1 MKMTCNSKIVLLL
14 GVTTMLI
21 AGCGEKLPDGM
32 PKPVPCEI
40 IVTQDGTPLEGAL
53 VSLQPSG
60 DGKWSSVGK
69 TNATGK
75 AAVFTLDRYKGAVP
89 GKYKVVV
96 SKTETESRGPV
107 SSDDVAAGRSTSLAS
122 FDLVEEKYG
131 NPITTP
137 LEIEVVKGTVGYP
150 VDAGKAV
157 RNKLPER

>member
-1 MKMTCNSKIVLLL
+1 MTYNSKFAFLL
-14 GVTTMLI
+14 GVIAMLI

-40 IVTQDGTPLEGAL
+40 IVTQEGAPLEGAL
-53 VSLQPSG
+53 VSLQPS
-60 DGKWSSVGK
+60 DEGKWSAVGK
-69 TNATGK
+69 TDATGK
-75 AAVFTLDRYKGAVP
+75 AIVFTMDRYRGAVP
-89 GKYKVVV
+89 GQYKVLVT
-96 SKTETESRGPV
+96 KTETEQSRGPV

-122 FDLVEEKYG
+122 FDLVEEQYG

-137 LEIEVVKGTVGYP
+137 LEIEVAKGTVTYP